1 LKNIEIIPQIAA
13 NNKKQ
18 GENKKVYTVKPVGH
32 FLISAS
38 VNRSVS
44 GDLSRSLNLVKPMK

>member
-1 LKNIEIIPQIAA
+1 LKNIEIIIQIAA

-18 GENKKVYTVKPVGH
+18 GEKKKVHTVKPVGH